1 MSGKKKKIIIGAII
15 IATILILVIT
25 LVLFNRNKNTEPEQL
40 QTIELTTELLDVENI
55 ESLGYELEKT
65 EEEISSKY
73 ITTGKE
79 KYEIKANIKAGESTE
94 EAEGKMIYVRGSYD
108 NLNIYITEYKLNKY
122 EDRTTQVSNIMQ
134 QFEMIY
140 EGYIG
145 ILDEYEETE
154 QLYGESDAKFELPL
168 EESIYNEGRLYSKTY
183 KNEEK
188 EYNINYYKTGENI
201 TCELVR
207 AL

>member
-1 MSGKKKKIIIGAII
+1 MSEKKKKIIIGAII

-168 EESIYNEGRLYSKTY
+168 EESIYNEERLYSKTY
-183 KNEEK
+183 KNEKK
-188 EYNINYYKTGENI
+188 EYNINYYKTEENVI
-201 TCELVR
+201 CELVR
-207 AL
+207 VL